1 MSHLR
6 PNVHFYLR
14 ITVGI
19 MLWMY
24 EPLFSTG
31 KYVVMESG
39 FFVSCVIF
47 SLEKNYCMTA
57 N

>member
-1 MSHLR
+1 MSQLR